1 MNWIS
6 LLRRAFF
13 CAFSPF
19 PKILYLTKKSY
30 DVTNVFITFEKE
42 RHKRIVLEKMAL
54 NRKHVRKQKS
64 SGLPSNNFVF
74 RKKVLLIREADEP
87 SAVRWADLN
96 TNLEFRRMTTIV
108 SSLAT
113 ILFLYLAVAV
123 VGRWSELTTWGSSYL
138 VRAIPCTFL
147 AVRTLRNSATD
158 RLAPLPWQY
167 SFFGKKD
174 FGLQCDIPSD
184 CHYHGE
190 SRRSP
195 FGGRSTTFT
204 LL

>member
-1 MNWIS
+1 MHCS
-6 LLRRAFF
+6 
-13 CAFSPF
+13 

-54 NRKHVRKQKS
+54 NRKHVRKQNS
-64 SGLPSNNFVF
+64 SGLPSKKFIF

-123 VGRWSELTTWGSSYL
+123 VGSWSELTTWGSSYL
-138 VRAIPCTFL
+138 VRAKPITIW
-147 AVRTLRNSATD
+147 AVRKLQNSATD
-158 RLAPLPWQY
+158 RLVPLAWQY
-167 SFFGKKD
+167 SLFGKKISAFNVIYPQIAIIMVNHEGHHSEGD
-174 FGLQCDIPSD
+174 RQ
-184 CHYHGE
+184 
-190 SRRSP
+190 RSLY
-195 FGGRSTTFT
+195 FKITVFLVVRT
-204 LL
+204 